1 MPGPITRLLCKSP
14 LYDWAPVRALASTDD
29 QKCFVCMCPYK
40 PCTLEAD
47 GNQGQDK
54 NNQDEEQETCIPIHL
69 FPCNHIAGAG
79 CMTTWL
85 QTSASCPLCR
95 TSLRLLSPSRSQ
107 NAMTWICAHFPIW
120 NLDSALIPLTL
131 LPQLPGTLFRISGT
145 EVVDGLTNLYF
156 ISALV
161 CLGTCIVGGNGGSW
175 RALRGVLMLWM
186 VFVLGLMF
194 TTENEHELE
203 EQDEEDDEED
213 SDRENE
219 DNEKDLID
227 EGDVYIEAL
236 NNEEDREERITA
248 DDEKYWVLRGLPGS
262 WF

>member
-1 MPGPITRLLCKSP
+1 
-14 LYDWAPVRALASTDD
+14 
-29 QKCFVCMCPYK
+29 
-40 PCTLEAD
+40 
-47 GNQGQDK
+47 
-54 NNQDEEQETCIPIHL
+54 
-69 FPCNHIAGAG
+69 
-79 CMTTWL
+79 
-85 QTSASCPLCR
+85 
-95 TSLRLLSPSRSQ
+95 
-107 NAMTWICAHFPIW
+107 
-120 NLDSALIPLTL
+120 
-131 LPQLPGTLFRISGT
+131 
-145 EVVDGLTNLYF
+145 
-156 ISALV
+156 
-161 CLGTCIVGGNGGSW
+161 VGGNGGSW